1 MRKIENKCVVC
12 GKNSGELLLCSDE
25 CLRKKMRE
33 LADDFDRIAGIVKAQ
48 HA

>member
-12 GKNSGELLLCSDE
+12 GKNSGELLLCGDE

-33 LADDFDRIAGIVKAQ
+33 LADAFDRIADILKAQ
-48 HA
+48 YA